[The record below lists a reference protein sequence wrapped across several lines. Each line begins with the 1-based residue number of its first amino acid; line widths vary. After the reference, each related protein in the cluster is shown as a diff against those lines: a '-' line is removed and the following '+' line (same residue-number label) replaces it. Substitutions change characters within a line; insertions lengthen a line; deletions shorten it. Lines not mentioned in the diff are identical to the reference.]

1 MNLKFLLSPAV
12 KLFWL
17 QSLVGPGPFSLE
29 ASGCPDKVLNLE
41 PDFNTSS
48 ESSAAFA
55 GVNQHKSSSLL
66 RLPNPN
72 VESQLLKDSK
82 KLLLFQKLR
91 ATYAI

>member
-1 MNLKFLLSPAV
+1 MDLKFLLSPAV

-41 PDFNTSS
+41 PDFNT
-48 ESSAAFA
+48 SSAAFA